1 MAFQGAGET
10 ITQAQATHLAGALRS
25 CVWHLRESGIEA
37 LAVQL
42 DRLFGF
48 ATAFGVPGDR
58 KAASAFYAPL
68 AKIPPD
74 LLVKAFDTV
83 LNAKR
88 DSYRLPMPSEIESV
102 IAEDWGV
109 RKRVKAR
116 LEMMQ
121 RAPVSGTKTKRADDP
136 AFIAA
141 MEQWEKTK
149 AELAAKSQ
157 VIKGSAA

>member
-1 MAFQGAGET
+1 MAFQGQGET
-10 ITQAQATHLAGALRS
+10 ITRAQATQLAGAIRS
-25 CVWHLRESGIEA
+25 CVWHLREAGIEA

-58 KAASAFYAPL
+58 KAAAAFYAPL

-88 DSYRLPMPSEIESV
+88 DSYRLPLPSEIESV
-102 IAEDWGV
+102 IAEDWGI

-121 RAPVSGTKTKRADDP
+121 RAPVSGARTSRKDDL

-157 VIKGSAA
+157 AVKG